1 MRGLII
7 SIFQNPVYSRCS
19 NDGISRYCTEATL
32 VGDDIPGIFEVKPER
47 PAVRLESHYPG
58 IVRLV
63 PVEQPAGR
71 AGPMFGGA
79 YAASSDARFSEAVE
93 RLTGSKFYGAVAV
106 HDRFE

>member
-7 SIFQNPVYSRCS
+7 SIYGNPAYAGCS
-19 NDGISRYCTEATL
+19 NGGLSSNHTTATL
-32 VGDDIPGIFEVKPER
+32 VGDDIPGIFEETAER
-47 PAVRLESHYPG
+47 PAVRLQAHYPG

-63 PVEQPAGR
+63 PASIPEGR

-79 YAASSDARFSEAVE
+79 FGYSSDSRFTEAVE
-93 RLTGSKFYGAVAV
+93 RLIGGKFYGAVAL